1 MSFAHDKQSAVSM
14 LLCAHTRQMTGT
26 TAHVLRWQETDA
38 ALAAALMDH
47 YPQDC
52 EIKHPWCVV
61 SGS

>member
-1 MSFAHDKQSAVSM
+1 
-14 LLCAHTRQMTGT
+14 MTGT